1 MNLHT
6 TLNPS
11 TTKINRNGRNV
22 DAIISDW
29 DDNITIEI
37 GRTCL
42 TIDKE
47 DLIFRKQGENQITR
61 YTLIEHDDLF
71 NPGALTREEYEM
83 FRSLMHIIEQHRV
96 KCGKPL
102 KVDVTVI
109 ENKEKTQ

>member
-1 MNLHT
+1 MNRHT

-37 GRTCL
+37 GKTCL

-47 DLIFRKQGENQITR
+47 DLVFRNHDDNEISK
-61 YTLIEHDDLF
+61 YTIIEHDDLF
-71 NPGALTREEYEM
+71 NPDVLTRAEHAT
-83 FRSLMHIIEQHRV
+83 FRSLMHIIEQHRI
-96 KCGKPL
+96 KGGKTL

-109 ENKEKTQ
+109 ENKGK